1 MNTQNL
7 AILTIIAEG
16 ASIQLFKSDESY
28 FYISNEYYLE
38 EGIDLPITKK
48 VTLEFPTFKQAF
60 LSLSESKPIFRLHLD
75 EVDTNYSAEL
85 KEILH
90 QLYST
95 LDELSPSWQDYMK
108 S

>member
-1 MNTQNL
+1 MNTHNL
-7 AILTIIAEG
+7 AILTVLAEG

-38 EGIDLPITKK
+38 EGADLPISKQ

-85 KEILH
+85 KELLQ
-90 QLYST
+90 QLSST
-95 LDELSPSWQDYMK
+95 FEEISTSWQDFMK